1 MSRPF
6 FPAMDHLHMAH
17 ALRLA
22 ERGLATTQ
30 PNPRVGC
37 VIARGETVL
46 GTGWHARAG
55 EPHAEVFALREA
67 GTAAR
72 GATAYWS
79 PARTTVAR
87 RPAPTP

>member
-6 FPAMDHLHMAH
+6 FPAMDHVHMAH

-22 ERGLATTQ
+22 ERGLRTTQ

-46 GTGWHARAG
+46 GTGWHPQAG
-55 EPHAEVFALREA
+55 QPHAEIFC
-67 GTAAR
+67 AAR
-72 GATAYWS
+72 GG
-79 PARTTVAR
+79 
-87 RPAPTP
+87 